1 MRGTSFPLGLRR
13 PGCCGCRGDQAVA
26 IRAQES
32 VMWKRSSMRS
42 LRSVAGTALI
52 PALAIVRNA
61 SVEEELLGQRGQV
74 PAAGFGDDDQ
84 VLDADPT
91 QARVVQPRFH
101 GDDVADLED
110 HVGLVDA
117 RVLVYLEPESV
128 SRPVNESGIALDVP
142 VRPRERAIPVLLE

>member
-32 VMWKRSSMRS
+32 VMWKRPSMRS
-42 LRSVAGTALI
+42 VRSVAGAGRRS
-52 PALAIVRNA
+52 AGVSA
-61 SVEEELLGQRGQV
+61 SVEEELLRQRGQV
-74 PAAGFGDDDQ
+74 SAAGLGDDHKI
-84 VLDADPT
+84 LDADAA

-110 HVGLVDA
+110 DVRLADARKLVD
-117 RVLVYLEPESV
+117 LEPE
-128 SRPVNESGIALDVP
+128 P
-142 VRPRERAIPVLLE
+142 

>member
-42 LRSVAGTALI
+42 VRSVAGTGGR
-52 PALAIVRNA
+52 PAPAIVQNA
-61 SVEEELLGQRGQV
+61 SVEEELLRQGGQV
-74 PAAGFGDDDQ
+74 PAAG
-84 VLDADPT
+84 
-91 QARVVQPRFH
+91 H

-117 RVLVYLEPESV
+117 RVLVDLEPESV
-128 SRPVNESGIALDVP
+128 SRPVDESGIALDVP
-142 VRPRERAIPVLLE
+142 VRPRERAI